1 MRYFSYISSFIA
13 SLSIFFPLHSYAG
26 TIEIA
31 RSANTSDSINFDLSH
46 YDGGE
51 KMGTLEDPSA
61 KSTNISPHEVPPTEA
76 DAQSVEGP
84 QLPPDIAN
92 VSKIEAVASNRFKMP
107 KDIKYIEMGFVAMN
121 VADAAMTIYCVEK
134 GTCIEKNPL
143 YGSRPSPLRVIGVKA
158 AMAGGHYI
166 LVREVAKQSPTLAR
180 VISIT
185 TLAALTGVV
194 GYNAT
199 VIF

>member
-1 MRYFSYISSFIA
+1 PA
-13 SLSIFFPLHSYAG
+13 STMMA
-26 TIEIA
+26 A
-31 RSANTSDSINFDLSH
+31 
-46 YDGGE
+46 
-51 KMGTLEDPSA
+51 
-61 KSTNISPHEVPPTEA
+61 
-76 DAQSVEGP
+76 
-84 QLPPDIAN
+84 LPP
-92 VSKIEAVASNRFKMP
+92 EATC
-107 KDIKYIEMGFVAMN
+107 YEMRA
-121 VADAAMTIYCVEK
+121 Y
-134 GTCIEKNPL
+134 
-143 YGSRPSPLRVIGVKA
+143 RPSPLRVIGVKA